1 MSHNT
6 PIKKNIILIGASVRA
21 LAFSCLRAGLEPW
34 CLDCFADYDL
44 VEQCQAQLLKTGY
57 PESALHLLAQA
68 PMGPVLYTGGLE
80 NYPQFLEQVQ
90 ELLPIAGIT
99 GASLK
104 KCRDVADWSEFLGRK
119 GLRVPK
125 VLPSGVPPLKQLLW
139 LAKPEKSGG
148 GKGIFKSQTAAEP
161 GYFLQEFIKGQSKS
175 AIFCFGMEGP
185 RLLGTSLQIPPQEWL
200 HSTQFQYS
208 GNIGPLEPCLKEK
221 QELEQIAHHLT
232 EYCQP
237 KGLLNL
243 DYILAGDRVVPL
255 EINPRYS
262 ASMELIEYSTG
273 QSLICQHLEASGWHH
288 LATHE
293 SPTLPQSMLLL
304 GKAIYYSP
312 APFKFPASF
321 KGYSQKKDCWQIP
334 EFADIPHP
342 NQKIEANQPV
352 LTIFG
357 NGSTPDEVLANLEKQ
372 ARDLE
377 FFLATQSSIT

>member
-6 PIKKNIILIGASVRA
+6 PVKKNIILIGASVRA

-44 VEQCQAQLLKTGY
+44 VEKCQAQMLKTGY
-57 PESALHLLAQA
+57 PESALHPLAQA

-90 ELLPIAGIT
+90 ELHPIAGIT
-99 GASLK
+99 GASLN
-104 KCRDVADWSEFLGRK
+104 KCRDVACWSEFLGRK

-125 VLPSGVPPLKQLLW
+125 VLPSGVPPSKQLLW
-139 LAKPEKSGG
+139 LAKPERSGG
-148 GKGIFKSQTAAEP
+148 GKGIFHSQTAAVP
-161 GYFLQEFIKGQSKS
+161 GYFLQEFIEGQSKS
-175 AIFCFGMEGP
+175 AVFCFGMEGA

-200 HSTQFQYS
+200 HSIPFQYS
-208 GNIGPLEPCLKEK
+208 GNIGPLEPSPQEK
-221 QELEQIAHHLT
+221 QDLEKIAHHLT
-232 EYCQP
+232 EFAQP

-273 QSLICQHLEASGWHH
+273 QSLIRQHLEGTGCHQLTTQETPSFS
-288 LATHE
+288 T
-293 SPTLPQSMLLL
+293 SKPLL

-312 APFKFPASF
+312 VPFKFPSSF

-342 NQKIEANQPV
+342 NQQMEANQPV
-352 LTIFG
+352 LTIFAT
-357 NGSTPDEVLANLEKQ
+357 GSTSDEVFANLENL